1 MEPVT
6 IPAERSK
13 SHGTIFLLALTLLTS
28 ALAAYM
34 AQSGRAS
41 WLEAASFVTGAVCV
55 WLTVRENIW
64 NFPIGLLNVIT
75 FSVVFFRAGLF
86 ADAGL
91 QVVYFTLGCIGWYM
105 WLFGGAR
112 HTKLKIARAS
122 QTEISIIAVFVVGM
136 TLGLW
141 KLLSHVGGSA
151 SFWDALTTTLSLASQ
166 WLLNRKRLESWI
178 GWIVVDVIYVPLY
191 LYKSL
196 YLTAVLYAVFLCMA
210 VIGLRQWHASWRQ
223 QTRDNS
229 LNEER
234 APAGVA

>member
-1 MEPVT
+1 MT
-6 IPAERSK
+6 TAAERSK
-13 SHGTIFLLALTLLTS
+13 YHGTIFLLALTLLTS

-91 QVVYFTLGCIGWYM
+91 QVVYFILGCIGWYM

-122 QTEISIIAVFVVGM
+122 QTEISIIAVFVVAM
-136 TLGLW
+136 TIGLW

-210 VIGLRQWHASWRQ
+210 VIGLRHWHASWRQ

-229 LNEER
+229 LSDEQ
-234 APAGVA
+234 PAGVA